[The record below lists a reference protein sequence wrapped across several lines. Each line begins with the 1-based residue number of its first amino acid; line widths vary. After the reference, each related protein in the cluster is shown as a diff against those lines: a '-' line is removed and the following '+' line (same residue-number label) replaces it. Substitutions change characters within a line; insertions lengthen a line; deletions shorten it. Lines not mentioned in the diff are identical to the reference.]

1 MGGRRLKRLLASP
14 SFRASSVMANTPLEK
29 SIIRN
34 IVRALKKEFPNIE
47 VRKRHGT
54 AFGVAG
60 DPDLYGSVHGFHFEL
75 EVKRPGEQPTTIQER
90 RKQEWRGAGALAFTV
105 VSAEEAVEWLRL
117 GLALK
122 QRCPLHEKGG
132 A

>member
-1 MGGRRLKRLLASP
+1 MG
-14 SFRASSVMANTPLEK
+14 NTPLER
-29 SIIRN
+29 SIVRK
-34 IVRALKKEFPNIE
+34 IVRALKQEFPNIE

-60 DPDLYGSVHGFHFEL
+60 DPDLYGSVQGFHFEL
-75 EVKRPGEQPTTIQER
+75 EVKRPGEQPTAIQVR
-90 RKQEWRGAGALAFTV
+90 RNQEWRGSGAMAFTV
-105 VSAEEAVEWLRL
+105 VSAEEAVAFIRL

-122 QRCPLHEKGG
+122 QRCPLRQKGG